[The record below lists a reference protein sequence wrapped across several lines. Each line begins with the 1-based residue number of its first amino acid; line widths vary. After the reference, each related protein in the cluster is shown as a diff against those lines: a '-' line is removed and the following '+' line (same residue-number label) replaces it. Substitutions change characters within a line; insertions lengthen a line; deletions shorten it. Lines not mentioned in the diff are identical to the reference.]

1 MSIHLLVVLSF
12 VVRFEI
18 ATHVTNT
25 SVIQNNNAFLSC
37 EFYGTEI
44 INITW
49 TTSDRSAI
57 TSDASHVTIISSS
70 SSTRSSSSLQF
81 TNVDKAQSEGWYT
94 CTAYSYNGSSQNI
107 IMLSSG
113 AYLYVQGTYCI
124 YFCVMLLLCKTIFH
138 CEYIFKSVLQ
148 HCSYTLYILTKFK

>member
-1 MSIHLLVVLSF
+1 MSVYLLVFFTF

-49 TTSDRSAI
+49 TTSDRSVI
-57 TSDASHVTIISSS
+57 TSDVSYITIISSS

-81 TNVDKAQSEGWYT
+81 TNVDRAQSEGWYT
-94 CTAYSYNGSSQNI
+94 CTAYSYDNGMSQNI
-107 IMLSSG
+107 ITLSSG
-113 AYLYVQGTYCI
+113 AYLYVQG
-124 YFCVMLLLCKTIFH
+124 MQ
-138 CEYIFKSVLQ
+138 YIFVI
-148 HCSYTLYILTKFK
+148 TILIQKV